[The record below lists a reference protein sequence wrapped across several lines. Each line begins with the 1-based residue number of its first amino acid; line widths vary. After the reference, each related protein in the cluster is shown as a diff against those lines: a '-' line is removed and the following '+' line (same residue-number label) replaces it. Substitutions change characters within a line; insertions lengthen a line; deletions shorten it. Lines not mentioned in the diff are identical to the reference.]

1 MKKALY
7 TSMVASL
14 GKSCEVINRLIAGHK
29 LSDEQWEVYADAAN
43 ALRDNLIHLNRMIN
57 VEYAFEE
64 GLPQDVLNYYQLLT
78 QHSQPI
84 EELVAYLLDRQ
95 EMFGDAY
102 KYETLFLTESLDGAA
117 YHAGIIVGLVN

>member
-1 MKKALY
+1 MKKTLY

-14 GKSCEVINRLIAGHK
+14 GKSCQVINRLMAGYK
-29 LSDEQWEVYADAAN
+29 LSDEQWEVYANAAH

-57 VEYAFEE
+57 LEYAFEE
-64 GLPQDVLNYYQLLT
+64 GLPQDILNYHHLLT

-95 EMFGDAY
+95 
-102 KYETLFLTESLDGAA
+102 
-117 YHAGIIVGLVN
+117 